1 MVQRECEEKS
11 LEVSGLTEERGKL
24 QVSVKGLEREMA
36 ALRREVKHRD
46 DIIRDREG
54 QMSSTREHV
63 EELEKQ
69 RFLLDHQMSVLK
81 EELQPL
87 QVALEQRAQQIKQ
100 MEEEVS
106 ETRLVVGARDR
117 QVKEL
122 SQRLATAGQQGRY
135 LQQRHHALATA
146 LTRVLADLATATTL
160 LHQPKKLKEAIKT
173 LHDKHV
179 RSGKHKEF
187 WTRPDLDKLAASG
200 TDPTAQAGGVV
211 VPPAEE
217 EEAVCEL
224 LRQREMLER
233 SVATLRARAEKQ
245 DRAHKDKV
253 TTLVKENTELLE
265 RVRELEERAWR
276 LEGEARRAE
285 SLAGLR
291 DPRSCRKKAS
301 RDHLVQTLSRQADT
315 IARLQQQLREAQ
327 TTEETKSDNQSNEN
341 PTAKP
346 EEGEEGE
353 KKKEPEGKVE
363 SNDPGEPSTNT
374 DHHHHHR
381 YPHQQRHQQEGGGGG
396 GGGSG
401 GIGGEV
407 DMTLKHQHIVLP
419 HGDSSTHDLNSIAP

>member
-1 MVQRECEEKS
+1 MRGEVNGGVGADGGAGEAAGVGEGAGERDGSPETGGEVQGRHH
-11 LEVSGLTEERGKL
+11 
-24 QVSVKGLEREMA
+24 KGQGGPDKQTRA
-36 ALRREVKHRD
+36 STWR
-46 DIIRDREG
+46 
-54 QMSSTREHV
+54 SSRNSASFSIT
-63 EELEKQ
+63 K
-69 RFLLDHQMSVLK
+69 MSVLK

-100 MEEEVS
+100 MEDEVS

-122 SQRLATAGQQGRY
+122 SQRLATAGQQGRH
-135 LQQRHHALATA
+135 LQQRHHSLATA
-146 LTRVLADLATATTL
+146 LTRVLADLASATTL

-187 WTRPDLDKLAASG
+187 WTRPDLDKLAAPG

-211 VPPAEE
+211 VAVAEE

-245 DRAHKDKV
+245 DRAHNDKV
-253 TTLVKENTELLE
+253 TTLVKENTELLA

-291 DPRSCRKKAS
+291 DPRSCRRKAS

-327 TTEETKSDNQSNEN
+327 TGDQTEDTKTENQNNDNPNV
-341 PTAKP
+341 KP
-346 EEGEEGE
+346 DEGGEEGE
-353 KKKEPEGKVE
+353 GEKKTNEPEGDVE
-363 SNDPGEPSTNT
+363 DKDTKETSTNI
-374 DHHHHHR
+374 DHHHRHHQHH
-381 YPHQQRHQQEGGGGG
+381 YNHQQEGGCGADSD
-396 GGGSG
+396 GS
-401 GIGGEV
+401 
-407 DMTLKHQHIVLP
+407 LKHQHIVLP
-419 HGDSSTHDLNSIAP
+419 HGDSPTHDLNSISP